1 MKVQAMIRSYS
12 FVPAL
17 AIGSLVL
24 VSACTMPGERA
35 TSSSGSRA
43 VAASIQPLSPAMV
56 QQVQA
61 RLQQLGMYNGNVD
74 GVWGPATEASVRT
87 YQKSQGMVVTGQ
99 LDSPTIAAM
108 NLDGSSNQPLAA
120 GQMPPAMGAR

>member
-1 MKVQAMIRSYS
+1 MSRSHF

-17 AIGSLVL
+17 AIGGLVL
-24 VSACTMPGERA
+24 VSACTMPGEHA
-35 TSSSGSRA
+35 AGQSGGRTA
-43 VAASIQPLSPAMV
+43 AASIQPLSPAMV

-74 GVWGPATEASVRT
+74 GIWGPATEASVRT
-87 YQKSQGMVVTGQ
+87 YQRSQGMVVTGQ

-108 NLDGSSNQPLAA
+108 NLDGSSAPPLAA
-120 GQMPPAMGAR
+120 SQMPPPPPMVAR